1 MVSLFVARM
10 HVDDLNDRFTATLKI
25 TNPDI
30 KFVWVIFR
38 DSRILEVHVSPQ
50 EAADAIVRL
59 EQEFLVATEVEPEPE
74 PEPKEGAEAKPMSD
88 EESAIQK
95 FLKAKM

>member
-50 EAADAIVRL
+50 EASDAIVRL

-74 PEPKEGAEAKPMSD
+74 PKEGAEAKPLSD
-88 EESAIQK
+88 EDSAIRK